1 MALLWMDA
9 EGNGISV
16 SETAAVA
23 RNRVEAADRD
33 DEHFV
38 EFTVDGGGEDN
49 WRTIYVDRDTVY
61 AIEQGTG
68 VSNGDD

>member
-16 SETAAVA
+16 AETAAVS
-23 RNRVEAADRD
+23 RRRIEDADRD

-38 EFTVDGGGEDN
+38 EFTVDGGTQEDS
-49 WRTIYVDRDTVY
+49 WRTIYIDRDCIY
-61 AIEQGTG
+61 AVEQGAG
-68 VSNGDD
+68 VDSD